1 MGVRGWLLRRAA
13 LRPRV
18 LVAACPYGTRARLLV
33 EAEVAARGWAFALSP
48 AQAGVLAVC
57 GTPGDELSEAVR
69 VVWGELPEPRAL
81 VSAAPDASA
90 EEVAL
95 ALDGAVETL
104 AEGGGGGFERAAY
117 GEVAMAGRGPDRD
130 GLKLDRLHVPLG
142 PVLVDWPAGLVV
154 ETVLQGDV
162 IQEAAVRAVSAGET
176 GAAFWPPT
184 SCAGAGAGRW
194 AARHLDGLTRLLGV
208 AGWLGAAL
216 EARRLRD
223 LLLAG
228 GGGRE
233 VAGDCERLARR
244 VRGSRVLR
252 WMLRGLG
259 TVGHGTGVPGWMR
272 GDVLDRAY
280 RWADAGAR
288 AVGGPAG
295 DGCAP
300 GTEAAVALSL
310 LPELLTGTELAVARL
325 IVASLD
331 PDLERLPARQATDG

>member
-176 GAAFWPPT
+176 GAAFWPPPRARVLVR
-184 SCAGAGAGRW
+184 AGGRRGIWTASRGCSAWRAGSGRPW
-194 AARHLDGLTRLLGV
+194 RPVGCGTCCSPGV
-208 AGWLGAAL
+208 AG
-216 EARRLRD
+216 ARWRATASGSRGGC
-223 LLLAG
+223 AG
-228 GGGRE
+228 RGCCAGCSEGWGRSGTGPECRGGCAVTCWIGRTGGRTRARGPSAAPRATG
-233 VAGDCERLARR
+233 VRR
-244 VRGSRVLR
+244 VRRPPSRCR
-252 WMLRGLG
+252 SY
-259 TVGHGTGVPGWMR
+259 PS
-272 GDVLDRAY
+272 
-280 RWADAGAR
+280 
-288 AVGGPAG
+288 
-295 DGCAP
+295 C
-300 GTEAAVALSL
+300 
-310 LPELLTGTELAVARL
+310 
-325 IVASLD
+325 
-331 PDLERLPARQATDG
+331 